1 MDYLTAFIFALSMS
15 VDAMCASASDG
26 IKDNRMS
33 RVKNLLAPLFI
44 LDYVNS

>member
-1 MDYLTAFIFALSMS
+1 MDYLTAFILALSMS

-33 RVKNLLAPLFI
+33 RVKSIGLPFI